1 MFSAITSSPCF
12 DTSLRSP
19 IISIQRDGTACRAA
33 HCSLTSMAGACTRS
47 HPLLTH
53 PSLRPGLPAALRG
66 WMGLGQSE
74 GHFSV
79 KRALSQLAYE
89 PPQRCS
95 MNGSSAAALVRA
107 RYAPTGR

>member
-33 HCSLTSMAGACTRS
+33 HCSLTSLAGACTRS

-53 PSLRPGLPAALRG
+53 RHFDLACRLLSGDG
-66 WMGLGQSE
+66 WVLG
-74 GHFSV
+74 
-79 KRALSQLAYE
+79 K
-89 PPQRCS
+89 
-95 MNGSSAAALVRA
+95 A
-107 RYAPTGR
+107 RVIFQ